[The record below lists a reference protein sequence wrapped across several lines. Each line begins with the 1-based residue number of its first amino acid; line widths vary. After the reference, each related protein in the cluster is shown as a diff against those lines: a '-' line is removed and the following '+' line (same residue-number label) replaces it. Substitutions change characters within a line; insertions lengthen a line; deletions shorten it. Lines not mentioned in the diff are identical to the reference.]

1 MGKSVKIGMSN
12 VGAGNPAYIVGEIGI
27 NHNGVI
33 DLAKKLIDVAVTSG
47 CNAVKFQKRTPELCV
62 PEDQRNRMRQ
72 TPWGYITYMEYR
84 EKIEF
89 GFEEFNE
96 IDRYCRERNID
107 WFASCWDVEAVK
119 FIEQY
124 DVPCYKISSASL
136 TDRGLLKALRN
147 TGKPLVISSGMST
160 IEQIRGA
167 VDFLGIDDLII
178 LHCTSTY
185 PCPVEELNLKM
196 ITTLKNEF
204 DCPVGYSGHE
214 IGLWPTVATVAL
226 GASFIERHITL
237 DRAIWGS
244 DQASSVEPQGLQKL
258 VRTIR
263 TIEGAMGD
271 GIKKVYASEEP
282 IIARLRI
289 K

>member
-27 NHNGVI
+27 SHNGVI

-62 PEDQRNRMRQ
+62 PEDQRNKMRQ

-119 FIEQY
+119 FIEQFG
-124 DVPCYKISSASL
+124 VPCYKISSASL
-136 TDRGLLKALRN
+136 TDKGLLKALRN
-147 TGKPLVISSGMST
+147 TDKPLVLSSGMST
-160 IEQIRGA
+160 IEQIREA

-226 GASFIERHITL
+226 GVSFIERHITL
-237 DRAIWGS
+237 DRATWGS
-244 DQASSVEPQGLQKL
+244 DQASSVEPQGFKKM
-258 VRTIR
+258 VRSIR
-263 TIEGAMGD
+263 TIEKAMGD

-282 IIARLRI
+282 IIARLRTL
-289 K
+289 

>member
-167 VDFLGIDDLII
+167 VDFLGTDDLII

-185 PCPVEELNLKM
+185 PCPAEELNLKM
-196 ITTLKNEF
+196 ITTLKSEF

-214 IGLWPTVATVAL
+214 VGLWPTVVTVAL
-226 GASFIERHITL
+226 GVSFIERHITL
-237 DRAIWGS
+237 DRATWGS
-244 DQASSVEPQGLQKL
+244 DQASSVEPQGFKKM
-258 VRTIR
+258 VRSIR
-263 TIEGAMGD
+263 TIEKAMGD

-282 IIARLRI
+282 IIARLRTL
-289 K
+289 

>member
-12 VGAGNPAYIVGEIGI
+12 VGDGNPAYIVGEIGI
-27 NHNGVI
+27 NHNGDI
-33 DLAKKLIDVAVTSG
+33 DLAKKLIDAAVSSG

-167 VDFLGIDDLII
+167 VDFLGTDDLII

-185 PCPVEELNLKM
+185 PCPAEELNLKM
-196 ITTLKNEF
+196 ITTLKSEF

-282 IIARLRI
+282 IIARLRTL
-289 K
+289 

>member
-1 MGKSVKIGMSN
+1 
-12 VGAGNPAYIVGEIGI
+12 
-27 NHNGVI
+27 
-33 DLAKKLIDVAVTSG
+33 
-47 CNAVKFQKRTPELCV
+47 
-62 PEDQRNRMRQ
+62 MRQ

-124 DVPCYKISSASL
+124 DIPCYKISSASL
-136 TDRGLLKALRN
+136 TDKGLLKALRN

-167 VDFLGIDDLII
+167 VDFLGTDDLII

-185 PCPVEELNLKM
+185 PCPAEELNLKM
-196 ITTLKNEF
+196 ITTLKSEF

-214 IGLWPTVATVAL
+214 VGLWPTVVTVAL
-226 GASFIERHITL
+226 GVSFIERHITL
-237 DRAIWGS
+237 DRATWGS
-244 DQASSVEPQGLQKL
+244 DQASSVEPQGFKKM
-258 VRTIR
+258 VRSIR
-263 TIEGAMGD
+263 TIEKAMGD

-282 IIARLRI
+282 IIARLRTL
-289 K
+289 

>member
-62 PEDQRNRMRQ
+62 PQDQRNRMRQ

-263 TIEGAMGD
+263 TIERAMGD

>member
-226 GASFIERHITL
+226 GVSFIERHITL
-237 DRAIWGS
+237 DRAAWGS
-244 DQASSVEPQGLQKL
+244 DQASSVEPQGFQRMVKI
-258 VRTIR
+258 IR
-263 TIEGAMGD
+263 TIEIAMGD

>member
-1 MGKSVKIGMSN
+1 MGKSVKIGMSS
-12 VGAGNPAYIVGEIGI
+12 VGDGEPTYIVGEIGI